1 MARSRAHEAIG
12 QEVNELAIFA
22 MGIATPIVLLM
33 GRDLIRNRRP
43 KRCAWC
49 GVKQTKSFKGGA
61 CGLCISRNA
70 NECGDAAPDGWPKS

>member
-1 MARSRAHEAIG
+1 M
-12 QEVNELAIFA
+12 NELAIFA

-49 GVKQTKSFKGGA
+49 GVKQGKPFSGGVCTKCLKK
-61 CGLCISRNA
+61 NDD
-70 NECGDAAPDGWPKS
+70 ECGAAAPDGWPKS